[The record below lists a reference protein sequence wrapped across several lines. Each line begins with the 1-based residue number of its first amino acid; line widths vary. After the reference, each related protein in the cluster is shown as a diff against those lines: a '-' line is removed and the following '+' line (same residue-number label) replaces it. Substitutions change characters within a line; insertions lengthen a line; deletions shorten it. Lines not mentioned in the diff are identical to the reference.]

1 MRRSRTSVS
10 GRPWLAWRASRVGS
24 TGLVGLIVVV
34 TMLLGPAASGAWLQ
48 ATPVASPEAS
58 PVAGGA
64 DVPVVLFASDGMRP
78 DLVSQYAG
86 EGVTP
91 TFADL
96 LANGVQGDNG
106 LLQAFPPNTGTGWH
120 TLATGTWPGEH
131 GSMNNTFHRTGDGDF
146 ANNRTSAYDARH
158 PPGRHDCARRRS
170 GLGRRS
176 SRSSGSAPRGYDPG
190 LQGPV
195 IDFREFLLRSR
206 RAGELRRARSA
217 GRG

>member
-10 GRPWLAWRASRVGS
+10 GRPWLARRATRVGS

-34 TMLLGPAASGAWLQ
+34 SMLLGPAASGAWLQ
-48 ATPVASPEAS
+48 ATPEAS

-78 DLVSQYAG
+78 DLVTQYAG

-96 LANGVQGDNG
+96 LATGVQGDNG

-120 TLATGTWPGEH
+120 TLATGTWPSEH
-131 GSMNNTFHRTGDGDF
+131 GSTNNTFHRTGSADF
-146 ANNRTSAYDARH
+146 AGTTGQRLRPRH
-158 PPGRHDCARRRS
+158 PSGRYDRPGGRAGREDGCRGGMGWGTGVRS
-170 GLGRRS
+170 GPARTGDRL
-176 SRSSGSAPRGYDPG
+176 PRVP
-190 LQGPV
+190 
-195 IDFREFLLRSR
+195 LRSR
-206 RAGELRRARSA
+206 RAGEL
-217 GRG
+217 